1 MRENLEHGIS
11 GNASLDAEK
20 IKSELFPRSE
30 IVFSVFL
37 ATLRLE
43 GRDLGGGVIPLT
55 HHGFARLRGV
65 CGHGVVQSNLPNT
78 HNNTR
83 SNNGG

>member
-1 MRENLEHGIS
+1 MVS

-20 IKSELFPRSE
+20 IKSELFPRSG

-55 HHGFARLRGV
+55 MD
-65 CGHGVVQSNLPNT
+65 LPDCVAFVAT
-78 HNNTR
+78 GWLAATCQISIIHKV
-83 SNNGG
+83 

>member
-1 MRENLEHGIS
+1 MVS

-20 IKSELFPRSE
+20 IKSELFPQSE
-30 IVFSVFL
+30 ILCWFLFSVFL

-55 HHGFARLRGV
+55 MD
-65 CGHGVVQSNLPNT
+65 LPDCVAFVAT
-78 HNNTR
+78 GWLTATCQISIIHKV
-83 SNNGG
+83 